1 MLWVGVLYALSGNLL
16 NSVGIQLQR
25 LTHMQNKD
33 KVPYLKLPLWWLG
46 LACMAAGEA
55 GIVMAYGEAPAS
67 IVAVL
72 GSVSVI
78 SNTLMSWLLLK
89 EIINYVTVIG
99 ILYAVS
105 GTALVIFDAPVSSF
119 PNDQVYDSIVSWKG
133 LGLLLAIVITSAYI
147 ANPFELSIAISA
159 KYARKSVICYCLVC
173 SLIEGVSV
181 ASSKTISIAITQAA
195 SGNPFMFTDGSVCW
209 LTYVLIVAEIIS
221 NILQVKY
228 LNSALIHFNA
238 SVVVPVYYILFTLV
252 SVVIGMVLFDETT
265 FDPLVLKVILFI
277 AGVIL
282 ACGGVFLINKQR
294 VEPADTDTPELAHEF
309 NTPEIRSSLVFVNA
323 IETSHPDP
331 LAPFE
336 DPRLSKIDHM

>member
-33 KVPYLKLPLWWLG
+33 NVPYLKLPLWWLG

-119 PNDQVYDSIVSWKG
+119 PTDQVYDSIVSWKG

-252 SVVIGMVLFDETT
+252 SVVIGMVL
-265 FDPLVLKVILFI
+265 
-277 AGVIL
+277 
-282 ACGGVFLINKQR
+282 
-294 VEPADTDTPELAHEF
+294 
-309 NTPEIRSSLVFVNA
+309 
-323 IETSHPDP
+323 
-331 LAPFE
+331 
-336 DPRLSKIDHM
+336 